1 MIHNAEPISEE
12 LPQLS
17 TVVKMPGSGCG
28 CSHHHAPPRMISSD
42 QRSLN
47 WKLLLLLL
55 IASASLVCIV
65 AISQQLIVR
74 HWAEERRPE
83 VKLEIRI
90 PEEGWMSSQGL
101 HEKLLHPGQEA
112 DKFMVEVVTLE
123 NKKEEV
129 NKDYYKYEDESDDI
143 KFYSALGVTNS
154 DEVQLVED
162 GIYWSEAVEDNI
174 APGLS
179 DDLVQ
184 DEILA
189 LRSRTVQRLE
199 PPSWLK
205 CGRDKN
211 RFVTFSDGVHA
222 CARYREPD
230 QQLVLGEVM
239 SFYLA
244 RTLGFTNVPVVTLSQ
259 VDPNHPM
266 WRDVVTEEKV
276 AMEDWRLGSVVALIQ
291 WIPDLERSRMP
302 AILREALKA
311 RTTIDVTYDIR
322 AEKRGVARASMA
334 RLRDL
339 DLTQASEVA
348 QWSDLVVFDYLTG
361 NYDRVAS
368 MQDAAEKEKR
378 PEILSETVHNLVR
391 SSDTGSLWMIDNES
405 GLLDAYNLLYPE
417 ARDSRSRTEAERFQR
432 MHSDM
437 LQTLCVFR
445 RSTVN
450 KVFSLYKHG
459 DAVTL
464 MENLVT
470 RNEPVFKEMMGYLQI
485 QNKDRAWRR
494 HFHQRV
500 EEVWTWMKQCQESA
514 RY

>member
-1 MIHNAEPISEE
+1 
-12 LPQLS
+12 
-17 TVVKMPGSGCG
+17 
-28 CSHHHAPPRMISSD
+28 
-42 QRSLN
+42 
-47 WKLLLLLL
+47 
-55 IASASLVCIV
+55 
-65 AISQQLIVR
+65 
-74 HWAEERRPE
+74 
-83 VKLEIRI
+83 
-90 PEEGWMSSQGL
+90 
-101 HEKLLHPGQEA
+101 
-112 DKFMVEVVTLE
+112 MVEVVTLE

-129 NKDYYKYEDESDDI
+129 NKESHYYKYKDESSDDI

-266 WRDVVTEEKV
+266 WRDVVTEDK
-276 AMEDWRLGSVVALIQ
+276 ATMEDWRLGSVVALIQ

-322 AEKRGVARASMA
+322 AEKRDVARASMA

-339 DLTQASEVA
+339 DLTEASEVA

-368 MQDAAEKEKR
+368 MQ
-378 PEILSETVHNLVR
+378 
-391 SSDTGSLWMIDNES
+391 
-405 GLLDAYNLLYPE
+405 
-417 ARDSRSRTEAERFQR
+417 
-432 MHSDM
+432 
-437 LQTLCVFR
+437 
-445 RSTVN
+445 
-450 KVFSLYKHG
+450 
-459 DAVTL
+459 VT
-464 MENLVT
+464 
-470 RNEPVFKEMMGYLQI
+470 F
-485 QNKDRAWRR
+485 DWD
-494 HFHQRV
+494 
-500 EEVWTWMKQCQESA
+500 EV
-514 RY
+514 